1 MLREAKNTGMRLV
14 NEESGIA
21 MPLSLL
27 VFLFLSFLCMSVFA
41 IGEVVR
47 SRTELQYKVDRA
59 VYAAALVQADSISR
73 IAVLNRAMAWT
84 YVQVNRMQMDYIM
97 NRWLSETKEAFI
109 NDADECLEKYS
120 ALSANACTEHI
131 LDLKSLVG
139 GKRTFEEH
147 TDETMYNYKSDDR
160 FYGLTC
166 DYDKAAVAI
175 PSLANTKNKLAD
187 DLHGV
192 IDLDQPDSLKTG
204 KELKKVFDTVSSGSY
219 VRLEPEIET
228 GRANLETM
236 QKEIAAI
243 QGKLAERMQAAVDQ
257 YVAGNTSVKF
267 ALLLGG
273 QAPDH
278 DVKMPDYFENE
289 NDEEEFYRRYKDQ
302 VGEIDDRSWRG
313 KSWWQPVSKTI
324 GHVYSGNFMLQWSGY
339 YVKWVCD
346 EKNNVHTPSINRL
359 RETAT
364 VCEPG
369 GGGASW
375 PDWWDQPIAINPV
388 RLKKNFFGKAGALV
402 VGAKM
407 AVPNLFAGIGLEN
420 SFWSRF
426 KVDRDMWCVAAAR
439 AGYRIPGNEPGL
451 YENAKFEREGKW
463 NLFADDWDAVFL
475 PVGRCWKNWNGVK
488 FEGESAESSHVLS
501 AVKKALAINDG
512 RAISGN
518 ADEINKDMLH

>member
-1 MLREAKNTGMRLV
+1 MRLV

-73 IAVLNRAMAWT
+73 IGVLNRAMAWT

-109 NDADECLEKYS
+109 NDADECLEQYS

-131 LDLKSLVG
+131 LNLKSLVG

-160 FYGLTC
+160 FYGLSC
-166 DYDKAAVAI
+166 DYGKVSAAI
-175 PSLANTKNKLAD
+175 TLLANTRKKLAD

-192 IDLDQPDSLKTG
+192 IDQPDSFKTG

-219 VRLEPEIET
+219 VLLEPEIET

-243 QGKLAERMQAAVDQ
+243 QGKLAERMQAAVDL
-257 YVAGNTSVKF
+257 YGAGNASVKF
-267 ALLLGG
+267 ALLFGDPNLNGEE
-273 QAPDH
+273 
-278 DVKMPDYFENE
+278 KKPDYFEKE
-289 NDEEEFYRRYKDQ
+289 NNEEEFYKKYKDQ
-302 VGEIDDRSWRG
+302 VGEVDDQSWRG
-313 KSWWQPVSKTI
+313 KSWWQPVSDGI
-324 GHVYSGNFMLQWSGY
+324 GHVYSGNFMLQWYGY

-346 EKNNVHTPSINRL
+346 EKNNVHKPLINKL

-369 GGGASW
+369 VNPNPGGAFW
-375 PDWWDQPIAINPV
+375 PVWWNQPVVINPG
-388 RLKKNFFGKAGALV
+388 RLKKDFFGKAGALV

-407 AVPNLFAGIGLEN
+407 AVPDLFAGIKLKN

-426 KVDRDMWCVAAAR
+426 KVDCDMWCVAAAR
-439 AGYRIPGNEPGL
+439 AGYRIPGDETGR
-451 YENAKFEREGKW
+451 YENAKCEREGEW

-488 FEGESAESSHVLS
+488 FEGESAESSDVLS
-501 AVKKALAINDG
+501 AVKDALAINDG
-512 RAISGN
+512 RTFSGN